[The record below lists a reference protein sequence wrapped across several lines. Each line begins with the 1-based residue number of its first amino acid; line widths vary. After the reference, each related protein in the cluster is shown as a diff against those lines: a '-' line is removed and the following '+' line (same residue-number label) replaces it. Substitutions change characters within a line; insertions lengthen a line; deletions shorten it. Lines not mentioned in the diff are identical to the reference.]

1 MVVTET
7 LYVTYMY
14 RDAVSHKALAIY
26 YLAFNR
32 KCFPTPETQ
41 SEASKWLQKHLDSS
55 LMKAQ
60 EAYSVFEFLKQPL
73 KPTSEQ

>member
-1 MVVTET
+1 MLHRLSV
-7 LYVTYMY
+7 
-14 RDAVSHKALAIY
+14 AHKIGNIY